1 MRAETMLCIAPRR
14 WDGLW
19 KETQAIMSR
28 LAPANRVLYVEPGR
42 DPEHGVLAEMRRN
55 APNLFRLTIREVRQN
70 LLVVSS
76 PPVLPHARRHL
87 PSSVLRMSVPLV
99 TRINTALITMHVRR
113 ALRVLG
119 VTSPILWLTDPYQ
132 VSLVGRFREKV
143 ACYLNFDE
151 FAEMVENRRVRH
163 LLRRLDDELTRRAD
177 VVFTTSRAQCRRR
190 QVFNVRTHFVPNAVD
205 FDLFSR
211 AVTEE
216 LPIPADIARVP
227 RPILGFVGWLTNHI
241 DVALL
246 RRLAEVYAQGSLV
259 LVGPER
265 LPPSADLE
273 WLRSRRNVVFL
284 GRKEHAALPGYLRM
298 FDVALMPYRLT
309 GHVPFAYPAKLHE
322 YLAAGRAIVAT
333 ALPELEPY
341 RQVVRLA
348 QSDDEFVRLVHE
360 GLADCS
366 AASIDA
372 RLAVARCNTW
382 DQRVDDMCAVLG
394 PLVQRQGRPC

>member
-1 MRAETMLCIAPRR
+1 MREETVICIAPRR

-42 DPEHGVLAEMRRN
+42 DPERSVLAEMRRN
-55 APNLFRLTIREVRQN
+55 APNLFRLTIREVQQN

-76 PPVLPHARRHL
+76 PPVLPHARQHL
-87 PSSVLRMSVPLV
+87 PSSVLRLSIPLM
-99 TRINTALITMHVRR
+99 TRINTELITMHVRR
-113 ALRVLG
+113 AIRALG
-119 VTSPILWLTDPYQ
+119 IASPVLWLTDPYHAF
-132 VSLVGRFREKV
+132 LVGRFREKV

-151 FAEMVENRRVRH
+151 FAEMVENRRVSR
-163 LLRRLDDELTRRAD
+163 LLRRLDDELTRRVD

-190 QVFNVRTHFVPNAVD
+190 QAFNARTHFVPNAVD
-205 FDLFSR
+205 FDLFAR

-216 LPIPADIARVP
+216 LPIPADIRQVP

-246 RRLAEVYAQGSLV
+246 RRVAEVYAQGSLV
-259 LVGPER
+259 LVGPDQ
-265 LPPSADLE
+265 LPPSADLQ

-284 GRKEHAALPGYLRM
+284 GRKEHAAVPAYLRM

-333 ALPELEPY
+333 ALPELAPY
-341 RQVVRLA
+341 HEVVRLA
-348 QSDDEFVRLVHE
+348 RSDDEFVRLVHD
-360 GLADCS
+360 GLADRS
-366 AASIDA
+366 PASIEA

-382 DQRVDDMCAVLG
+382 DQRVDEVCAVLA
-394 PLVQRQGRPC
+394 PLVRRQRSPS